1 MPDTLTL
8 PPPPVPGPVLV
19 GFSGGLDSTVLLHLL
34 AGDAGWRDRGLR
46 ALHVHHGLQ
55 PGADAWEAHCRRTC
69 EALGI
74 ALDVARVA
82 VDRDSGLG
90 LEAAARGARYEA
102 FQAALPAG
110 GILALGHHQD
120 DQAETFLLHAL
131 RGSGVEGLRGIPAW
145 RPLGAGW
152 LWRPLLAYG
161 RERLL
166 AWARTR
172 RLEWIEDPSNAS
184 AGHDRNHLRLRVLPL
199 LRERWPHAGQ
209 ALARSAA
216 LAGEAA
222 GLLAAG
228 DRDALAA
235 AGSDDPQAIDLTRLL
250 EHPAPRRAR
259 VLRLWLETLGM
270 PPLPAGGVARIE
282 AELLPARGDAEAEFA
297 WAGARV
303 RRWRGLLHASRGST
317 RLPGDFHAAWDGR
330 SPLRLPTGD
339 TLAIDPAPGDRAGMP
354 PWPLRVHPRRG
365 GERMVLAGRAHSHA
379 LKQLLQERGVPPWVR
394 ERLPLLS
401 SADGT
406 VVAAGDL
413 VLGAAMEDWLRRTG
427 TRLRWKRAPAGG

>member
-34 AGDAGWRDRGLR
+34 AGDMVWRERGLR

-55 PGADAWEAHCRRTC
+55 PGADAWEAHCRSTC
-69 EALGI
+69 AALGVE
-74 ALDVARVA
+74 LGVSHVT

-90 LEAAARGARYEA
+90 LEAAARKARYEA
-102 FQAALPAG
+102 FQAALPPG
-110 GILALGHHQD
+110 RILALGHHQD

-131 RGSGVEGLRGIPAW
+131 RGSGVEGLRAMPAW
-145 RPLGAGW
+145 RPLGPGW
-152 LWRPLLAYG
+152 LWRPLLDCP

-166 AWARTR
+166 AWARGR
-172 RLEWIEDPSNAS
+172 GLAWVEDPSNAG

-199 LRERWPHAGQ
+199 LRERWPHASQ

-228 DRDALAA
+228 DREALAA
-235 AGSDDPQAIDLTRLL
+235 AATVDPQVINLTRLL
-250 EHPAPRRAR
+250 EYPAPRRAR
-259 VLRLWLETLGM
+259 VLRLWLDTLGM
-270 PPLPAGGVARIE
+270 PPLPAEGVARIE
-282 AELLPARGDAEAEFA
+282 AELLPARDDAEAEFA

-303 RRWRGLLHASRGST
+303 RRWRELLHASRGAA
-317 RLPGDFHAAWDGR
+317 RLPADFSAAWDGR
-330 SPLRLPTGD
+330 APLRLPTGD
-339 TLAIDPAPGDRAGMP
+339 TLAIDPPPGDRAAAP

-365 GERMVLAGRAHSHA
+365 GERVVLPGRTHSHA
-379 LKQLLQERGVPPWVR
+379 LKQLLQERDVPPWVR

-401 SADGT
+401 SADGS
-406 VVAAGDL
+406 VLAAGDL
-413 VLGAAMEDWLRRTG
+413 VLAATMQDWLLQSG
-427 TRLRWKRAPAGG
+427 ARLCWKRAPAGS